1 MWMLKGVALG
11 LVLFAVF
18 FVIYFRSFAGPLVA
32 GKALS
37 FPLASTSACFSAS
50 KDSRITKRL
59 LAPPLCCFQVSS

>member
-37 FPLASTSACFSAS
+37 LDLIRYETVYKPLFWVAFVLTLASSCVY
-50 KDSRITKRL
+50 IRL
-59 LAPPLCCFQVSS
+59 LQR